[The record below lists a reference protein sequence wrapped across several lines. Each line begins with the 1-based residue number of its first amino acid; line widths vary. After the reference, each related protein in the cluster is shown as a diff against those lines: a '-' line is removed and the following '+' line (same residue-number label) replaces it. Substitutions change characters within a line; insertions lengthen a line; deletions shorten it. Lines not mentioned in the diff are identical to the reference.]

1 MENNDFMNKRL
12 TKDAGEAFSPARYG
26 LKSGNDAIIAPYRT
40 YELFF
45 EITFM
50 VIQKLGAYEDIGT
63 PEECLEAIGCLCQNH
78 QRRVINM
85 RLIDIEKLRGCAII
99 RPCDELEVKVM
110 DGAWFCVAFETNRNI
125 NNYSWF
131 RLSVNVERC

>member
-63 PEECLEAIGCLCQNH
+63 PEECLEAMRTARACQAQYIDNIGDPLAPLK
-78 QRRVINM
+78 ISSA
-85 RLIDIEKLRGCAII
+85 LK
-99 RPCDELEVKVM
+99 
-110 DGAWFCVAFETNRNI
+110 
-125 NNYSWF
+125 S
-131 RLSVNVERC
+131 